1 MEPDGEGTMQKQ
13 IGDAA
18 GIIWKY
24 LDQHTES
31 TLSELK
37 QATKLS
43 EKLALMG
50 LGVILRPEPLPASR
64 GPPRPRPGRSPRSIR
79 QRRQRT
85 RPRSSSQNDRL
96 RAGSARRP
104 WR

>member
-18 GIIWKY
+18 GITWKY

-43 EKLALMG
+43 EQLLLMG
-50 LGVILRPEPLPASR
+50 LGWLAREEKVDVVQDKKGLKVSLR
-64 GPPRPRPGRSPRSIR
+64 GR
-79 QRRQRT
+79 
-85 RPRSSSQNDRL
+85 
-96 RAGSARRP
+96 
-104 WR
+104 

>member
-43 EKLALMG
+43 EQLALMG
-50 LGVILRPEPLPASR
+50 LGWLAREEKLNVVQDKKGLKVSLRER
-64 GPPRPRPGRSPRSIR
+64 
-79 QRRQRT
+79 
-85 RPRSSSQNDRL
+85 
-96 RAGSARRP
+96 
-104 WR
+104 

>member
-1 MEPDGEGTMQKQ
+1 MQKQ

-43 EKLALMG
+43 EQLVLMG
-50 LGVILRPEPLPASR
+50 LGWLAREEKLNVVQDKKGLKVSLRER
-64 GPPRPRPGRSPRSIR
+64 
-79 QRRQRT
+79 
-85 RPRSSSQNDRL
+85 
-96 RAGSARRP
+96 
-104 WR
+104 

>member
-1 MEPDGEGTMQKQ
+1 MQEQ

-43 EKLALMG
+43 EQLMLMG
-50 LGVILRPEPLPASR
+50 LGWL
-64 GPPRPRPGRSPRSIR
+64 
-79 QRRQRT
+79 
-85 RPRSSSQNDRL
+85 
-96 RAGSARRP
+96 AREEKLGLVQEKKGLKVSLKAR
-104 WR
+104 

>member
-43 EKLALMG
+43 EQLVLMG
-50 LGVILRPEPLPASR
+50 LGWLAREEKLNVVQDKKGLKVSLRER
-64 GPPRPRPGRSPRSIR
+64 
-79 QRRQRT
+79 
-85 RPRSSSQNDRL
+85 
-96 RAGSARRP
+96 
-104 WR
+104 

>member
-43 EKLALMG
+43 EQLVLMG
-50 LGVILRPEPLPASR
+50 LGWLAREEKLDVVQDKKGLKVSLRER
-64 GPPRPRPGRSPRSIR
+64 
-79 QRRQRT
+79 
-85 RPRSSSQNDRL
+85 
-96 RAGSARRP
+96 
-104 WR
+104 

>member
-1 MEPDGEGTMQKQ
+1 MQKQ

-31 TLSELK
+31 TLSDLR

-43 EKLALMG
+43 EQLMLMG
-50 LGVILRPEPLPASR
+50 LGWL
-64 GPPRPRPGRSPRSIR
+64 
-79 QRRQRT
+79 
-85 RPRSSSQNDRL
+85 
-96 RAGSARRP
+96 AREEKLGLVQEKKGLKVSLKAR
-104 WR
+104 

>member
-1 MEPDGEGTMQKQ
+1 MQKQ

-43 EKLALMG
+43 DQFVLMG
-50 LGVILRPEPLPASR
+50 LGWLAREEKVDVVQDKKGLKVSLR
-64 GPPRPRPGRSPRSIR
+64 GR
-79 QRRQRT
+79 
-85 RPRSSSQNDRL
+85 
-96 RAGSARRP
+96 
-104 WR
+104 